1 LHIKHQQENALTP
14 EEQKYYETYF
24 DLFIQDG
31 WAQFIG
37 EIRDIVAN
45 QRIEDIKDG
54 EHLQY
59 IKGERNALKR
69 VLTFENGIRSAY
81 DYHMERIHD
90 S

>member
-1 LHIKHQQENALTP
+1 MTP

-24 DLFIQDG
+24 DLFALDG
-31 WAQFIG
+31 WKQFIE
-37 EIRDIVAN
+37 EIREIVDN

-69 VLTFENGIRSAY
+69 VLRFEGGIRGAY
-81 DYHMERIHD
+81 DYHLERIHD

>member
-1 LHIKHQQENALTP
+1 MTP

-24 DLFIQDG
+24 ELFIQDG

-37 EIRDIVAN
+37 EIRDIVTN

-59 IKGERNALKR
+59 VKGERNALKR
-69 VLTFENGIRSAY
+69 VLTFENGIRGAY